1 MDKGPMA
8 EADKE
13 EDQGSWHGGNRY
25 KEVDAD
31 PASRDQCP
39 QKIILPYSVS
49 QQETMD
55 DGQGGQDWGWSMQG

>member
-8 EADKE
+8 EADE
-13 EDQGSWHGGNRY
+13 EEGQGSWYGGNGCR
-25 KEVDAD
+25 EVDTD
-31 PASRDQCP
+31 PTPPAQCP
-39 QKIILPYSVS
+39 QKRILPYSVS